1 MNSKSGSTNNL
12 AGRLSLATL
21 LIICLALSLYRINRV
36 NEKEIAWDV
45 LGYYLYL
52 PATFIYDDPMLNDIG
67 WLQHIND
74 EKHLTGT
81 LYMVSTNDEG
91 QPMYFFLMG
100 MALFYLPFFFLGQVS
115 ASVLAYPMDG
125 FSLPYQYALVIGG
138 IIYTIIGL
146 IYLRKILKRFFSEW
160 ITSLVMII
168 IVFGT
173 NYIHHLTLKD
183 LETVNVL
190 FMLAAIII
198 WNTIKWH
205 ENQRFRYLL
214 AIGVG
219 IVLMALVKPSEVVI
233 ILLPL
238 LWHVYSKESF
248 KQKLSLIIEQRRS
261 ILIVIGLS
269 FILVIPQMT
278 YWYLKTGYPIYDSY
292 KNPGVGL
299 DIFSP
304 HILNVLFS
312 YRKGWLVYTPVMIFS
327 LIGFYYV
334 YKDNRKIFFSLLV
347 YFLVSF
353 YIISSWSEWWYGAAF
368 SNRPLITVYP
378 VLAITFG
385 YFLVHLQKSKLWV
398 KTTIGVI
405 IILFIALNQFQWWQL
420 KHYILDPYRTTK
432 AYYWKTFL
440 KTSASKQDK
449 ELLLIKRSFG
459 GDNKFTDEDK
469 YNRFVLKSI
478 DFEGQGMKG
487 NQIEKDS
494 NFFYRIEKSRTY
506 FEIYQRPYKNL
517 TSKDHLWI
525 RAGIDVRFPKTFKGP
540 APILVLT
547 MERKEGAYGYKAFDI
562 QPDTSNNQWKKFRVE
577 YLTPQIR
584 NSSDRFHCYLWIRG
598 ENSFDIDNIKIE
610 MFERK

>member
-1 MNSKSGSTNNL
+1 MNSKSGSNNNIV
-12 AGRLSLATL
+12 GRLSLITL
-21 LIICLALSLYRINRV
+21 VIICLGLSLYRINRV

-52 PATFIYDDPMLNDIG
+52 PATFIYDDPMLNDIS
-67 WLQHIND
+67 WLEQIND

-91 QPMYFFLMG
+91 EPMYFFLMG
-100 MALFYLPFFFLGQVS
+100 MALFYLPFFFLGHLS
-115 ASVLAYPMDG
+115 ASILGYPMDG

-146 IYLRKILKRFFSEW
+146 IYLRKILRCFFAEG

-173 NYIHHLTLKD
+173 NYIHHLTLKN

-190 FMLAAIII
+190 FMLATIII

-205 ENQRFRYLL
+205 KNQQFKYLL
-214 AIGVG
+214 AIGMG

-238 LWHVYSKESF
+238 LWNVYSRESF
-248 KQKLSLIIEQRRS
+248 KQKFSLIIKNRRS
-261 ILIVIGLS
+261 ILFVIGLS

-304 HILNVLFS
+304 HITDALFS

-327 LIGFYYV
+327 LIGFYYL
-334 YKDNRKIFFSLLV
+334 YKDNKKIFYSLLV

-353 YIISSWSEWWYGAAF
+353 YIIASWSEWWYGAAF

-378 VLAITFG
+378 VMAITLG
-385 YFLVHLQKSKLWV
+385 YFIFNLSKKSVTAKMAFGIVVL
-398 KTTIGVI
+398 
-405 IILFIALNQFQWWQL
+405 LFIALNQFQWWQL
-420 KHYILDPYRTTK
+420 KHYILDPYRMTK
-432 AYYWKTFL
+432 EYYWAVFL
-440 KTSASKQDK
+440 KTSATEKDK
-449 ELLLIKRSFG
+449 ELLLIKRDFSG
-459 GDNKFTDEDK
+459 NNKFIHQDRYDR
-469 YNRFVLKSI
+469 YILKRM
-478 DFEGQGMKG
+478 DFEEPEMKG
-487 NQIEKDS
+487 NQIEKDN
-494 NFFYRIEKSRTY
+494 NFFYRIEKSTTY
-506 FEIYQRPYKNL
+506 FEIFQRPYKNL

-525 RAGIDVRFPKTFKGP
+525 KAGMDVRFPKDFKGP

-547 MERKEGAYGYKAFDI
+547 MERKEGSYGYKAFDI
-562 QPDTSNNQWKKFRVE
+562 QPDTSTHQWKKFRVD

-584 NSSDRFHCYLWIRG
+584 NTSDRFHCYLWMRG
-598 ENSFDIDNIKIE
+598 KNSVDIDNVKVE

>member
-1 MNSKSGSTNNL
+1 MISKHGANNSFYGK
-12 AGRLSLATL
+12 LSLITL
-21 LIICLALSLYRINRV
+21 VVIVLALSIYRLNRV

-45 LGYYLYL
+45 LGYYMYL
-52 PATFIYDDPMLNDIG
+52 PATFIYDDPMLDDIT
-67 WLQHIND
+67 WLKNIND

-100 MALFYLPFFFLGQVS
+100 MAMFYLPFFFLGHFS
-115 ASVLAYPMDG
+115 AYVLGYPMDG
-125 FSLPYQYALVIGG
+125 FSLPYQYALVVGAV
-138 IIYTIIGL
+138 IYTIIGL
-146 IYLRKILKRFFSEW
+146 IYLRKILRHFFSEG
-160 ITSLVMII
+160 ITSLVMLI

-205 ENQRFRYLL
+205 ENQKFGYLL
-214 AIGVG
+214 AIGMGV
-219 IVLMALVKPSEVVI
+219 VLMGLVKPSEVVI

-238 LWHVYSKESF
+238 LWNVYSKESYH
-248 KQKLSLIIEQRRS
+248 QKLSLIIEHKRS
-261 ILIVIGLS
+261 ILIVIGIS
-269 FILVIPQMT
+269 FLLAVPQMV

-304 HILNVLFS
+304 HIINALFS

-327 LIGFYYV
+327 LIGFYYL
-334 YKDNRKIFFSLLV
+334 YKDNKKIFYSLLV

-353 YIISSWSEWWYGAAF
+353 YIIASWSEWWYGAAF

-385 YFLVHLQKSKLWV
+385 YFLVHLQRSRVWV
-398 KTTIGVI
+398 KTAIAVL
-405 IILFIALNQFQWWQL
+405 IILFIALNQFQWWQM
-420 KHYILDPYRTTK
+420 KHYILNPYRMTK

-440 KTSASKQDK
+440 KTSASKKDK
-449 ELLLIKRSFG
+449 ELLLIKRSFSG
-459 GDNKFTDEDK
+459 GNQFTDQEK
-469 YNRFVLKSI
+469 YNRFLLNVM
-478 DFEGQGMKG
+478 DFEDPEMKG
-487 NQIEKDS
+487 NQMDKNGNS
-494 NFFYRIEKSRTY
+494 FYRIEKDRT
-506 FEIYQRPYKNL
+506 FFDIYKKNYNNL
-517 TSKDHLWI
+517 TNKDHLWI
-525 RAGIDVRFPKTFKGP
+525 RVKMDVRFPKDFKGP
-540 APILVLT
+540 VPILVMT
-547 MERKEGAYGYKAFDI
+547 MERRGGNYGYKAFDI
-562 QPDTSNNQWKKFRVE
+562 KPDTTGQWREFSVD

-584 NSSDRFHCYLWIRG
+584 SRSDRFHSYLWMRG
-598 ENSFDIDNIKIE
+598 DNSFDIDNVRVE